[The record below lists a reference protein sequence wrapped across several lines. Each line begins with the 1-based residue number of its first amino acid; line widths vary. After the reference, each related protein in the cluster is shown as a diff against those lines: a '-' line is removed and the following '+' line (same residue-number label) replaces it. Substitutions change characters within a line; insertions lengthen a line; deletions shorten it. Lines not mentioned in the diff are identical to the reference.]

1 MFYLLLP
8 VGIAFWVILSAFFL
22 FIVWC
27 ADDEINSYDDYS
39 AETAKMFGWS
49 VLLIVLC
56 VAFTNVSFRGI
67 LEHPLVDLIAI
78 ISYFVGGIVWSFLKW
93 YLFNLKKADEYARNA
108 AKYQTDYNALK
119 AKETVTVT
127 TTTDTSAT
135 LPPYKEWVQ
144 GKYRFPPEI
153 LNFKMRLLTWTLYWP
168 VYVVKFMFSDFIE
181 HLWNMIYSWF
191 SGLYQKVTDHVF
203 GKFTELK

>member
-1 MFYLLLP
+1 MFYQLLS

-27 ADDEINSYDDYS
+27 ADDGINSYDDYS
-39 AETAKMFGWS
+39 AETAKMFGLS

-56 VAFTNVSFRGI
+56 VAFTDVSFSFRGI
-67 LEHPLVDLIAI
+67 LEHPLVDLIAV
-78 ISYFVGGIVWSFLKW
+78 ISYFVGGIVWSFFKW

-108 AKYQTDYNALK
+108 AKYQADYNALK
-119 AKETVTVT
+119 EAVTVT
-127 TTTDTSAT
+127 
-135 LPPYKEWVQ
+135 YKEWVQ
-144 GKYRFPPEI
+144 NKYRFPPEI

-168 VYVVKFMFSDFIE
+168 VYVVKFVFSDFIE
-181 HLWNMIYSWF
+181 HLWNMVYSWF